1 MGEADGGYVQV
12 EGEREVLKQSKKL
25 DDEGASLEMALWR

>member
-1 MGEADGGYVQV
+1 MGGCVQV
-12 EGEREVLKQSKKL
+12 GGDREVLKVSEGL